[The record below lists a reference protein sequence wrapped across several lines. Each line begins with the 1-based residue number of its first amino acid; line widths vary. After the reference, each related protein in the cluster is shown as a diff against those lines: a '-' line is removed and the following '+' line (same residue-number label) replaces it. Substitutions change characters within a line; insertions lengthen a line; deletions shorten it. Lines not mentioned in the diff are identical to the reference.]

1 MTPHTVTPLKNE
13 VSLASMPYQQ
23 IDTGEAVTPVT
34 PKTPPKVFLKI
45 GDTVCVKAGG
55 LSGKTGTVD
64 KISGNTATVS
74 SPSFGM
80 PQTIPLVHLEV
91 MAS

>member
-1 MTPHTVTPLKNE
+1 
-13 VSLASMPYQQ
+13 MPYQER
-23 IDTGEAVTPVT
+23 DTGEVVTPVT

-55 LSGKTGTVD
+55 LSGKIGTIDQVT
-64 KISGNTATVS
+64 GNTAIVS